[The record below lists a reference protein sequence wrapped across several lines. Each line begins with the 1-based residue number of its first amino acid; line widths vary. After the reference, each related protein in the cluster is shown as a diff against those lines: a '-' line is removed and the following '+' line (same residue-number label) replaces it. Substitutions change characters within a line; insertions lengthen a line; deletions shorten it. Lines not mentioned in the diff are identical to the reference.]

1 MGDPSQNAGG
11 RPRDWDR
18 GGPND
23 GGERSISGRACLPLL
38 IVMIG
43 LAALLTA
50 GLGHL
55 VIQVIT

>member
-1 MGDPSQNAGG
+1 MGDPSENAGG

-23 GGERSISGRACLPLL
+23 GGRSISGRACLPLL

-43 LAALLTA
+43 LVALLAA

-55 VIQVIT
+55 VVAVIA